1 MSARIL
7 LVTGSRVLAAADY
20 EQRACALLA
29 AHAEHYAPTIVVCG
43 DADAPAAPPSASPA
57 PPSASARASVAADL
71 DALARCLP
79 ALLGS
84 AMPIVRIPGGQSAG
98 SPAEHVQPWLTAARR
113 AMRRLA
119 GLRAVDHGAALLL
132 LAVYVQGG
140 EEARRLPSWV
150 ESMYLALLPRAERVL
165 YLATTKGPDAG
176 ALRAA
181 ARRALLAAEEAYA
194 SATDAP
200 SDGRWLSSDLDAV
213 SRAVRGMHADRAEV
227 EASRPKATKVRAKAI
242 VSTDCALCVVR
253 LDVPAF
259 APCASRAGRVNARA
273 CGDRAQGKR
282 AGRSCVRTKDDR
294 WKVRSGAL
302 VVSERSGERGYRRTV
317 ESRTFALLQSVSESK
332 R

>member
-1 MSARIL
+1 MIAASPLGELTLQQSQDERAKRLALIDRIAAE
-7 LVTGSRVLAAADY
+7 VLAREPQDEPREAPSPRAPVGNARVAD
-20 EQRACALLA
+20 E
-29 AHAEHYAPTIVVCG
+29 
-43 DADAPAAPPSASPA
+43 
-57 PPSASARASVAADL
+57 L
-71 DALARCLP
+71 DALARCIP
-79 ALLGS
+79 ALEGS
-84 AMPIVRIPGGQSAG
+84 AAPIIRIPGGQGDG
-98 SPAEHVQPWLTAARR
+98 SPAEHVQPWLSAMRR

-194 SATDAP
+194 SAADAP

-227 EASRPKATKVRAKAI
+227 EASRPKATKARAKAI
-242 VSTDCALCVVR
+242 VSTDCALCAVR

-259 APCASRAGRVNARA
+259 APCASRAGHVNARS

-282 AGRSCVRTKDDR
+282 AGRSCARTKDDR

-302 VVSERSGERGYRRTV
+302 VVSERSGERGYRHTS
-317 ESRTFALLQSVSESK
+317 ESRTFALLQSVAESK